1 MEGFLK
7 PTNQK
12 FITII
17 NRRVLKPTDPRFVY
31 KHAWNGATSLL
42 VKDSKIKKYYNLYK
56 KRMHNSYKFKI
67 YFYIDKSFI
76 FYKFISFKLKNSRSI
91 ITHLHSK
98 HDHISFVEF
107 SLIQYHDN
115 TFISHTTH

>member
-56 KRMHNSYKFKI
+56 KRMHKPTELRYNIHITFI
-67 YFYIDKSFI
+67 YTRKVC
-76 FYKFISFKLKNSRSI
+76 ISLPMENTTLHRRNPSHSI
-91 ITHLHSK
+91 I
-98 HDHISFVEF
+98 IIICEC
-107 SLIQYHDN
+107 
-115 TFISHTTH
+115 